1 VPLFPN
7 YSTPLKVIEEVV
19 TEGDEYAEYFEVV
32 SPTCGFT
39 VYFSAVDTDASYLF
53 SESNNKLYV
62 FVGNPITNVIEFPD
76 EDNWHVDCDA
86 YDHWIVE

>member
-1 VPLFPN
+1 MPLFPD
-7 YSTPLKVIEEVV
+7 YTTPLKVQETVV
-19 TEGDEYAEYFEVV
+19 TEGDEYGEYFEVV

-39 VYFSAVDTDASYLF
+39 VYWSAGDPDASYLF

-62 FVGNPITNVIEFPD
+62 FEGNPITNVIEFPD